1 MMDNSGN
8 RNEWFSGYIKKIR
21 IWKTNRTENQVYA
34 SYMGNEEGINADNAD
49 LVDAWDFEVKG
60 DQPTQSATRTITG
73 VKGHTATLVGDN
85 WQWVESTAISDNK

>member
-1 MMDNSGN
+1 MNGSPLHKEDTYLEN
-8 RNEWFSGYIKKIR
+8 K
-21 IWKTNRTENQVYA
+21 RTENQVYA
-34 SYMGNEEGINADNAD
+34 SYMGNEEGINVDNAD

-73 VKGHTATLVGDN
+73 VKGHKATLVGDN